1 MRLNIWGFL
10 AVPVLQAYKHAEL
23 FCKISE
29 KKNNVI
35 KNESFFLL
43 TFNPLHSS
51 HIVMQVK
58 H

>member
-10 AVPVLQAYKHAEL
+10 AVTVLQACVTNMQKW
-23 FCKISE
+23 

-35 KNESFFLL
+35 KKESFFLL